1 MPRINPNL
9 LIAKLEKQLKT
20 LKQREAAT
28 RIGAQKRALSK
39 IVKLANSA
47 GLNADAIAAALNKSG
62 TKRRGQNKSKLTS
75 ENKRARTKV
84 APKYRNPADFFAFS
98 ATGATININHRRNIR
113 VLLELA
119 FPASAAHAQI
129 F

>member
-84 APKYRNPADFFAFS
+84 APKYRNPADTS
-98 ATGATININHRRNIR
+98 QVWTGRGKPPAWAAPLKAAGTLNT
-113 VLLELA
+113 VLIH
-119 FPASAAHAQI
+119 P
-129 F
+129 